1 MKKVKVLKNYPISRI
16 DSDVETIVKMT
27 QRLDK

>member
-1 MKKVKVLKNYPISRI
+1 MKKAKVLKNYPVSRI
-16 DSDVETIVKMT
+16 DSDVETIVKMA